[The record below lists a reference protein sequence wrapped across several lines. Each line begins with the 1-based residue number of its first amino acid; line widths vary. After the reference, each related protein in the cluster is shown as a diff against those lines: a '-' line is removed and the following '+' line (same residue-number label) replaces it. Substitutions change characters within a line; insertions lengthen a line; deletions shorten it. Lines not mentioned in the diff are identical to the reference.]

1 MYKHLLVSLYQEE
14 VKIPEKQCCAINK
27 IFRDSS
33 AVEQLPVKQLVVG
46 SIPTRGA
53 PKSKS
58 QPHLMLAFTFW
69 GSAKQANCFA
79 CV

>member
-1 MYKHLLVSLYQEE
+1 MSFELLEDRQQKLLQNVDDST
-14 VKIPEKQCCAINK
+14 NN

-53 PKSKS
+53 HKILA
-58 QPHLMLAFTFW
+58 HLKRWSLILVLRER
-69 GSAKQANCFA
+69 KLNCFIFR
-79 CV
+79 